1 MNDFESI
8 GVGFGGDVGCQR
20 LMRLATLAEKLR
32 FRSLWVQEGDDRSSL
47 QLAAAALH
55 ATNQMTVGTA
65 ITSPFRR
72 HPHTLAV
79 ETATLNEASNNRFI
93 LGLGAAERLIKSF
106 HLNAKPI
113 AAIRDTFAIIRGL
126 STSDNFTYDGEVFS
140 LTTSQPRLKPN
151 PQLFLGAI
159 GPLMLGLAGELSDG
173 LLITRRGA
181 YSSQYTRY
189 AISKVAEKAKLVGR
203 DPAKITSLGFFE
215 TSISRDGNEA
225 KQFAKRILATY
236 TIPRTPKIVLDL
248 AGIPDQSVEQVRM
261 NFLQGDVEAA
271 VNNVTDELVDQ
282 FALAGTPDECLEKLH
297 RFAETGL
304 SCPVLYIHGP
314 DHEVAA
320 ELAAEKIVPALVR
333 G

>member
-1 MNDFESI
+1 MIPKPDYQSIKNRISFYHNLRNMNDFESV
-8 GVGFGGDVGCQR
+8 GVGFGGDIDCQT

-32 FRSLWVQEGDDRSSL
+32 FQSLWVQEGDDRSSL

-55 ATNQMTVGTA
+55 ATNQIFVGTA

-113 AAIRDTFAIIRGL
+113 AAIRDTFAIIRGM
-126 STSDNFTYDGEVFS
+126 STSNNFTHDGAVFS

-151 PQLFLGAI
+151 PQIYLGAI
-159 GPLMLGLAGELSDG
+159 GPLMLGLAGELADG

-203 DPAKITSLGFFE
+203 DPATITLLGFFE
-215 TSISRDGNEA
+215 TSISKDGNEA

-248 AGIPDQSVEQVRM
+248 AGIPEHTVEQVRRSYV
-261 NFLQGDVEAA
+261 QGNVQGA

-282 FALAGTPDECLEKLH
+282 FAVAGTPDECIEKL
-297 RFAETGL
+297 RSFAGT
-304 SCPVLYIHGP
+304 
-314 DHEVAA
+314 
-320 ELAAEKIVPALVR
+320 
-333 G
+333 